1 MAKKYQKR
9 KLDYTNKVE
18 YYSFKEHSM
27 IKLPIKVNPVSGY
40 GKAMSMGVTK
50 AKGILDNI
58 IAVRKFVNEH
68 LDELKTIG
76 EEAHLKQQQEGD

>member
-18 YYSFKEHSM
+18 YYKFKEHSM

-40 GKAMSMGVTK
+40 GEATSMGVPK

-58 IAVRKFVNEH
+58 LALRKFVQAHE
-68 LDELKTIG
+68 DELKTIG
-76 EEAHLKQQQEGD
+76 EEAHLKQQEGGQ